1 MIYIELIG
9 GLGNQMFIY
18 AFARAQQMTTGEQ
31 IVICDFRGEEQRKI
45 RESEY
50 AIGPLIAENCVF
62 HEFQSEKRGKGYL
75 GKCFGSESV
84 YFVSSVL

>member
-50 AIGPLIAENCVF
+50 AIGP
-62 HEFQSEKRGKGYL
+62 
-75 GKCFGSESV
+75 
-84 YFVSSVL
+84 